1 MRGESV
7 VRVWQMPNG
16 KLRAHDFNRLRYAL
30 VPDSDELKKLTPIR
44 SNDFMRDCLDAF
56 DHMGGSTASW
66 SSKFKRLSS
75 YIRFCDKVA
84 QNPFEAI
91 SVNAYTEHLFDKQ
104 LRGDILDSVYV
115 KAVSELKATLEAINN
130 NYAEYFDFVRRLR
143 RSQGNSHEG
152 YSQRELELLVVT
164 LYDLFSQLF
173 SAYKADPTG
182 FIGTKWQ
189 SVATVQIDEKRHRV
203 TGALSR
209 FVAAGAYLM
218 SFFTGLN
225 SSVLLKMTRE
235 LETTVIDGK
244 RYLKYTQ
251 VKPRAR
257 YAHVSTPIPEK
268 SDSYLSQ
275 IFRCLAEVAH
285 QTAPQTPWLF
295 AFPTQQAERLQSV
308 HLSNFN
314 KWFKKSFA
322 LKADDGSELFPLIS
336 NFRVNVSLEEAKEN
350 GAHSSARMLDNQV
363 TQVTNNYS
371 RTSAFESESR
381 MADSLDR
388 IYQNVTQ
395 PIESRPEPQ
404 AETESETKRLLQLES
419 IFKCFS
425 CEYQALINEPY
436 SAWLYLSLIK
446 QLESQTLTSKLP
458 WLSEMAERNFECFS
472 QGIRNEAHA
481 LFEKFGPHPLWQGN
495 SLEQVAGQC

>member
-1 MRGESV
+1 MPGDNG
-7 VRVWQMPNG
+7 VRVWEMPGG
-16 KLRAHDFNRLRYAL
+16 KLKTHDFNRLRYAL

-44 SNDFMRDCLDAF
+44 SHDFMRDCLDAF
-56 DHMGGSTASW
+56 DHMLGSTASW
-66 SSKFKRLSS
+66 SSKFKQLTS
-75 YIRFCDKVA
+75 YVRFCDKIA

-91 SVNAYTEHLFDKQ
+91 SVSAYVEHLFDKQ
-104 LRGDILDSVYV
+104 LQGDIRDSVYG
-115 KAVSELKATLEAINN
+115 KTVSELKATLEAINS

-143 RSQGNSHEG
+143 RSQTTSHEG

-173 SAYKADPTG
+173 TAYKADPTG

-189 SVATVQIDEKRHRV
+189 SVATVHIHEKQHRV

-209 FVAAGAYLM
+209 FVACGAYLV

-257 YAHVSTPIPEK
+257 YAHVSTPIPEE

-295 AFPTQQAERLQSV
+295 AFPTQQAERLQSA

-336 NFRVNVSLEEAKEN
+336 NFRVNVSLEEARRN

-381 MADSLDR
+381 MASSLKH

-395 PIESRPEPQ
+395 PIESKAESQPET
-404 AETESETKRLLQLES
+404 ASETKHSLQLES

-425 CEYQALINEPY
+425 CEHQALIDEPY

-446 QLESQTLTSKLP
+446 QLESQTLTSKWPLI
-458 WLSEMAERNFECFS
+458 SEMAERNFECFS

-481 LFEKFGPHPLWQGN
+481 LFEKLGPHPLWQGN
-495 SLEQVAGQC
+495 SLKQVTDKC

>member
-1 MRGESV
+1 MRGESG
-7 VRVWQMPNG
+7 VRIWEMPSG
-16 KLRAHDFNRLRYAL
+16 KLKTHDFNRLRYAL

-44 SNDFMRDCLDAF
+44 SHDFMRDCLDAF
-56 DHMGGSTASW
+56 DHMLGSTASW
-66 SSKFKRLSS
+66 SSKFKQLAS
-75 YIRFCDKVA
+75 YVRFCDKIA
-84 QNPFEAI
+84 QKPFEAV

-104 LRGDILDSVYV
+104 LQGNILDSVYV
-115 KAVSELKATLEAINN
+115 KAVSELKATLEAINS

-189 SVATVQIDEKRHRV
+189 SVATVQIHEKQHQV
-203 TGALSR
+203 SGALSR
-209 FVAAGAYLM
+209 FVACGAYLV

-225 SSVLLKMTRE
+225 SSVLLQMTRE

-257 YAHVSTPIPEK
+257 YAHVSTPIPEE

-295 AFPTQQAERLQSV
+295 AFPTQQAERLQSA

-314 KWFKKSFA
+314 RWFKKSFA
-322 LKADDGSELFPLIS
+322 LKADDGSKLFPLIS
-336 NFRVNVSLEEAKEN
+336 RFRVNVSLEEAKEN
-350 GAHSSARMLDNQV
+350 GAHSSARVLGNQV

-371 RTSAFESESR
+371 RTSTFESESR
-381 MADSLDR
+381 MASSLER

-395 PIESRPEPQ
+395 PIESKAESQPET
-404 AETESETKRLLQLES
+404 ASETKHSLQLES

-425 CEYQALINEPY
+425 CEHQALIDEPY

-446 QLESQTLTSKLP
+446 QLESQTLTSKWPLI
-458 WLSEMAERNFECFS
+458 SEMAERNFECFS
-472 QGIRNEAHA
+472 QSIRNEAHA
-481 LFEKFGPHPLWQGN
+481 LFEKLGPHPLWQGN
-495 SLEQVAGQC
+495 SLKQVTDKC